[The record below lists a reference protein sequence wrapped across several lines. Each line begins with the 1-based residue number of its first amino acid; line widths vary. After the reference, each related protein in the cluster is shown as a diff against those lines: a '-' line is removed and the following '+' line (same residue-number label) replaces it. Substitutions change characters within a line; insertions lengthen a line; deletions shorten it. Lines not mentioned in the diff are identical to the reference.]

1 MTQTRNIQNPDLP
14 QEKVTHTYWYER
26 RPLRMRKTISLPC
39 KAHLYILIQRRAK
52 LAPPT
57 RSGGP
62 LLMLPVVRETFDK
75 TLNRVCVEFL
85 NIYLRVCT
93 CKFLLRK
100 MCVCAFW
107 WFRSE
112 LCGLFSRGACRW
124 LLSTFRVVGC
134 AHGLEY
140 KFICEHIRN

>member
-1 MTQTRNIQNPDLP
+1 MG
-14 QEKVTHTYWYER
+14 
-26 RPLRMRKTISLPC
+26 KTISLPC

-85 NIYLRVCT
+85 NIYLRVCVLVNFYYV
-93 CKFLLRK
+93 K
-100 MCVCAFW
+100 CVYVRFGGFVLNFA
-107 WFRSE
+107 
-112 LCGLFSRGACRW
+112 AY
-124 LLSTFRVVGC
+124 FRVVLVDDYYQR
-134 AHGLEY
+134 LESLDVHTVLNINSFVNIY
-140 KFICEHIRN
+140 GIKF